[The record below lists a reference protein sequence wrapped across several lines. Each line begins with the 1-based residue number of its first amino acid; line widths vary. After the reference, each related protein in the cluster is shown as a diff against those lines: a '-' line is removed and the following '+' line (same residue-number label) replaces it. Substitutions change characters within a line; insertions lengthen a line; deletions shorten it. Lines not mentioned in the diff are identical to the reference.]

1 MLQQLLEQEGKS
13 ELLAPW
19 RTHEAAVQAQR
30 VPCSGELGECVT
42 SAFHINQV
50 LLCFVVGFHVLFCLF
65 FSYCWKIICWD
76 MCYCLKES
84 PSQLL
89 ILELEWSSDSRMVIK
104 QAERRNPLLFFVCF
118 S

>member
-65 FSYCWKIICWD
+65 FLISVASVAG
-76 MCYCLKES
+76 CL
-84 PSQLL
+84 
-89 ILELEWSSDSRMVIK
+89 IELVSEQPQPTNNRCIYG
-104 QAERRNPLLFFVCF
+104 
-118 S
+118 